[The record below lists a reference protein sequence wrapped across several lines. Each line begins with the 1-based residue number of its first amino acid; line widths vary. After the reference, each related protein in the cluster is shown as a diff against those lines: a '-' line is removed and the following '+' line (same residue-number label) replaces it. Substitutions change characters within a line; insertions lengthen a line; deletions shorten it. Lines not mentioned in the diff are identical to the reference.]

1 MLSFSQR
8 SYAFEAC
15 KMTRETLLTWK
26 PRRTKGPLWPPSLSP
41 WWETTAPGSTIAS
54 PSPPP
59 RNLLPTQSDHRLGKA
74 PQRTAWC
81 PHSLSGRF
89 AAALARAEAP
99 NPGQGRLKRCGR
111 ARGEAWSFQE
121 PSRLP
126 FQAGPSPSWSHGSPP
141 PQGPSGHAGHTVTG
155 RAVVRA
161 GLERFSVPVR
171 TAQGQGKHTCRRRGP
186 LGLCFGGQFLA
197 LSTFTRGG
205 LLSPGKE
212 IEGLFSPPPL
222 SCPDGESPAMRRPAA
237 AEESQP
243 LHFRGK
249 RGSGCLLPSKH
260 AWDRGGSPWHFSGPK
275 PA

>member
-1 MLSFSQR
+1 
-8 SYAFEAC
+8 
-15 KMTRETLLTWK
+15 MTRETLLTWK

-99 NPGQGRLKRCGR
+99 NPGQGWLKRCGR
-111 ARGEAWSFQE
+111 ARGEALSFQE

-141 PQGPSGHAGHTVTG
+141 PGSIWPRWPYSHRSCRCPGRSGTLFGPGEDGAGPGETHVPPQRASRPVLWGTISSPLHLHKGGTVVSG
-155 RAVVRA
+155 
-161 GLERFSVPVR
+161 ERD
-171 TAQGQGKHTCRRRGP
+171 RGA
-186 LGLCFGGQFLA
+186 FLA
-197 LSTFTRGG
+197 
-205 LLSPGKE
+205 
-212 IEGLFSPPPL
+212 PPP
-222 SCPDGESPAMRRPAA
+222 
-237 AEESQP
+237 
-243 LHFRGK
+243 
-249 RGSGCLLPSKH
+249 
-260 AWDRGGSPWHFSGPK
+260 
-275 PA
+275 